1 MIQLRNSDTL
11 TAVMSGA
18 AGTTNPRVL
27 VTSQDDAGPSTS
39 WVALAGATT
48 VTLLTGGPSKDLFA
62 TGLSVTN
69 NDSAA
74 VTVTINHVV
83 EGVTS
88 RLTKK
93 TLQVDDT
100 LTYANGTFTVSDIN
114 GQLRASSVPSAL
126 TDSNGNELIKSS
138 AVASAVNEVTVTNAA
153 TGNSPSLSAT
163 GGDTDINLTLTP
175 KGAGFNIS
183 DGPFQVRDSVS
194 VTATV
199 GGGTTGLI
207 PAGSSLVVVTSD
219 NADKQISL
227 PAASVGDE
235 ISILVGATGCELISA
250 VAAHT
255 VNNVVVGATNE
266 AALTATNLYVC
277 KYVATN
283 TWVVVGYTKLGAVE
297 AALVPDAL

>member
-18 AGTTNPRVL
+18 AGATNPRVL

-100 LTYANGTFTVSDIN
+100 LTYANGTFSVSDIN

-175 KGAGFNIS
+175 KGAGLVVS
-183 DGPFQVRDSVS
+183 DGPFQVRDSVA

-250 VAAHT
+250 VAAHK
-255 VNNVVVGATNE
+255 VNDVVVGATNE

>member
-1 MIQLRNSDTL
+1 MLEMRNGDTL

-18 AGTTNPRVL
+18 AATTNPRVL
-27 VTSQDDAGPSTS
+27 VMSKSDIGLKSD
-39 WVALAGATT
+39 WVALAGASTS
-48 VTLLTGGPSKDLFA
+48 TLFTGGPNDKPFI
-62 TGLSVTN
+62 TGLSLTN

-74 VTVTINHVV
+74 ITVTITHTVN
-83 EGVTS
+83 GTAS

-100 LTYANGTFTVSDIN
+100 LTYKDGVFTVSDIN

-126 TDSNGNELIKSS
+126 TDSNGNELIKTS
-138 AVASAVNEVTVTNAA
+138 AVASAVNEITVANAA
-153 TGNSPSLSAT
+153 TGNSPSISAT

-183 DGPFQVRDSVS
+183 DGPFQIRDSVA

-227 PAASVGDE
+227 PAAVVGDE

-250 VAAHT
+250 VAAHK
-255 VNNVVVGATNE
+255 VNDVVVGATNE

-283 TWVVVGYTKLGAVE
+283 TWVVVGYTKLGAVQ

>member
-1 MIQLRNSDTL
+1 MIQMRNGDTL

-18 AGTTNPRVL
+18 ATTTNPRVL
-27 VTSQDDAGPSTS
+27 VESQDDAGPSTS
-39 WVALAGATT
+39 WVALSGATS

-62 TGLSVTN
+62 TGITITN
-69 NDSAA
+69 NDTAA
-74 VTVTINHVV
+74 VTITINHVV

-100 LTYANGTFTVSDIN
+100 LTYANGTFTVSDVN

-138 AVASAVNEVTVTNAA
+138 AVASAVNEITVTNAA

-163 GGDTDINLTLTP
+163 GDDTDINLTLTP

-183 DGPFQVRDSVS
+183 NGPFQVRDSVS

-250 VAAHT
+250 VAAHK
-255 VNNVVVGATNE
+255 VNDVVVGATNE